1 MVIQNLIGYS
11 TGNALKQYHNRLFIV
26 QLTQDLTAVIEVID
40 NKIIRSQA
48 DFSFKQSLK
57 TFKQWKGEILNKVE
71 VKDGKEDNNYSLQ
84 GGP

>member
-11 TGNALKQYHNRLFIV
+11 TGNALKQYHDRLYIV

-57 TFKQWKGEILNKVE
+57 TFKQWKGEILNKIE
-71 VKDGKEDNNYSLQ
+71 V
-84 GGP
+84 

>member
-71 VKDGKEDNNYSLQ
+71 VKDGKKDNDDPLQ
-84 GGP
+84 GSP